1 VGQIQNLLRKLPGLD
16 GVLED
21 AAFKPVLERF
31 GRELSTRLLRRELE
45 RLRKTVLDGADL
57 PREAVEPAALA
68 GSTLRAGDALLARSP
83 VTVVNAGGVVVHTNL
98 GRSLLG
104 RRAADRVA
112 EAARG
117 YMTLEYDLET
127 GARGSRMAHFDR
139 LMDDLFPGY
148 GFLIVNNNAAAI
160 LIALKALAAGHEV
173 VVSRGELVEI
183 GGSFRV
189 PDIFAASGAVLREV
203 GTTNRTRVE
212 DFTAATGEGTAAWL
226 KVHTSNFKIVGFT
239 EEPMLSGMVAASR
252 EKNIP
257 LIVDWGSG
265 DLADLSGL
273 GIRDEMPVT
282 KILEAGADVVTFS
295 GDKLLGGPQ
304 AGFAVGKPEL
314 IAKMRKDPLSRVCRL
329 DRLKICA
336 LQETLAAYVRGT
348 EFEDVPTLKMLA
360 LTPEEIGARTEA
372 VMAEAARLGADA
384 HRMSTRPGVSRTG
397 GGSSPTGERPTTL
410 LAVAGR
416 NGDESKLERQLRTGS
431 PAIIARVQDGDLLLD
446 LRTVLPDQDGII
458 TRRLA
463 EILRR

>member
-1 VGQIQNLLRKLPGLD
+1 MGQIQKLLSNLPSLD
-16 GVLED
+16 AVLED
-21 AAFKPVLERF
+21 PVFAPVLERF
-31 GRELSTRLLRRELE
+31 GRDLSVRLLRRELADV
-45 RLRKTVLDGADL
+45 RQAVLDGADL
-57 PREAVEPAALA
+57 PEGLDPAGLAVR
-68 GSTLRAGDALLARSP
+68 TVRAGDALLAPSP
-83 VTVVNAGGVVVHTNL
+83 VPVVNASGVVVHTNL

-104 RRAADRVA
+104 DRAADRVA

-127 GARGSRMAHFDR
+127 GGRGSRMAHFDR

-160 LIALKALAAGHEV
+160 LIALKALAAGREV

-203 GTTNRTRVE
+203 GTTNRTRVQ
-212 DFTAATGEGTAAWL
+212 DFTAATTERTAAWL
-226 KVHTSNFKIVGFT
+226 KVHTSNFRIVGFT
-239 EEPMLSGMVAASR
+239 EEPTLPGMVTAAR

-265 DLADLSGL
+265 DLADLGAL

-282 KILEAGADVVTFS
+282 KILEAGVDLVTFS

-314 IAKMRKDPLSRVCRL
+314 IATMREDPLSRVCRL

-336 LQETLAAYVRGT
+336 LQETLAAYVKGT
-348 EFEDVPTLKMLA
+348 AFEDIPTLRMLA
-360 LTPEEIGARTEA
+360 LTPEEIEARTQA
-372 VMAEAARLGADA
+372 VIQAATSLGAEGD
-384 HRMSTRPGVSRTG
+384 RLSTRPGVSRTG

-410 LAVAGR
+410 LAVAGK
-416 NGDESKLERQLRTGS
+416 NGDEGKLEAKLRKGS
-431 PAIIARVQDGDLLLD
+431 PAIVARVQNGALLLD
-446 LRTVLPDQDGII
+446 LRTVLPQQDEILA
-458 TRRLA
+458 RRLS